1 MCITKCDGYG
11 KPFPQISQKYI
22 GPLQFGDFTDDIK
35 SGADVILS
43 VVDDIISAVGDT
55 IFSVDD
61 IISGKSG

>member
-35 SGADVILS
+35 SGAD
-43 VVDDIISAVGDT
+43 DIISAVGDT